1 MMFNINQAVVAAIM
15 MLAAAASVDKVAA
28 VSAVTATVHRR
39 VKSGKNGPTP
49 PKGQYYTKKNPKSSK
64 KNSPTPNPLTAPIPA
79 PALPP
84 LSYRPTDVPTM
95 TAPEPEPTDGPTEEP
110 TPDPFASPTAA
121 APEPTDGPTEETKPL
136 LDIPNT
142 VPEDYSE
149 EGYTILMSALWHTPD
164 YLMETLF
171 TTGPFTLF
179 APTNAAFRLLD
190 EDLYTCLAEPRYW
203 DVLQDVLMYHVA
215 DGEYSTEQLVND
227 QVINMWDGQEL
238 LINIDDGTVV
248 INDND
253 NDNDNAKVVLP
264 NVLASNGILHGIDR
278 VLMPPGT

>member
-1 MMFNINQAVVAAIM
+1 MQSYHRQTESQQNNTSTMSFKQAIVATMM
-15 MLAAAASVDKVAA
+15 MLAAAASVDKVVA
-28 VSAVTATVHRR
+28 VSAATTTKQRR
-39 VKSGKNGPTP
+39 VKSSKNDNILFMVPS
-49 PKGQYYTKKNPKSSK
+49 KNSPKSSK
-64 KNSPTPNPLTAPIPA
+64 KNSPTPSPVALPTPNSLALPTPA
-79 PALPP
+79 PVLPP
-84 LSYRPTDVPTM
+84 LPYRPTDFPT
-95 TAPEPEPTDGPTEEP
+95 TT
-110 TPDPFASPTAA
+110 
-121 APEPTDGPTEETKPL
+121 APEPTDGPTEQPL

-142 VPEDYSE
+142 AQEK
-149 EGYTILMSALWHTPD
+149 GYTTLMKALTAADLVDALSFPH
-164 YLMETLF
+164 
-171 TTGPFTLF
+171 TGPFTLF

-248 INDND
+248 INAND